1 MAEPNPNLL
10 ITNHSTLSN
19 TTPKLPAPS
28 LPFLPPS
35 PTIHQGQ
42 QRHRPPSSRDQN
54 PERSSVAT
62 QQRSSVATCHPAAL
76 VISHRN
82 HCTAAAT
89 TTALRLP
96 PRRRTSTSSPSS
108 PLIRR

>member
-1 MAEPNPNLL
+1 N
-10 ITNHSTLSN
+10 
-19 TTPKLPAPS
+19 PKLPAPS

-42 QRHRPPSSRDQN
+42 QRHRRPSSRDQI

-62 QQRSSVATCHPAAL
+62 QQRSSVATRHPAAL

-82 HCTAAAT
+82 HCTTAAT
-89 TTALRLP
+89 TTALRPPP
-96 PRRRTSTSSPSS
+96 PRPARRARLSFA
-108 PLIRR
+108 

>member
-1 MAEPNPNLL
+1 N
-10 ITNHSTLSN
+10 
-19 TTPKLPAPS
+19 PKLPAPS

-35 PTIHQGQ
+35 TTIHQGQ
-42 QRHRPPSSRDQN
+42 QRHRRPSSRDQI

-62 QQRSSVATCHPAAL
+62 QQRSSVATRHPAAL

-89 TTALRLP
+89 TTALRPPP
-96 PRRRTSTSSPSS
+96 PRPARRARLSFAGKTDFLSSPVLFEHAS
-108 PLIRR
+108 